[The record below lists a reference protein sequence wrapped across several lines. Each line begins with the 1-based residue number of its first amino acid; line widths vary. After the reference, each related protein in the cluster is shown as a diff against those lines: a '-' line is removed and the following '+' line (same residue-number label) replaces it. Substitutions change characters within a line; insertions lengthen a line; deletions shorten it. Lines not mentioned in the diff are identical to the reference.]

1 MAAAGVQ
8 DLGEWIGAGSHSL
21 FNFPPG
27 VRPVPLEI
35 HIQGFDIVNFDSR
48 LQAMARPT
56 YASLVA
62 AGNEARPLLL
72 SAHPSSRTC
81 AGCCRA
87 PSKIS
92 NASSFPE
99 IICWQNQAGVLQQAF
114 SIMQLSM
121 RTEIIVL
128 RKCSALERSVCRRPR

>member
-72 SAHPSSRTC
+72 SAQPALDAAERLRRSAMQAVFPKLSAGRIRLAFCSRPSVSCNYPC
-81 AGCCRA
+81 AQKSLCCVNVQHWSGQCA
-87 PSKIS
+87 
-92 NASSFPE
+92 
-99 IICWQNQAGVLQQAF
+99 AGLGDG
-114 SIMQLSM
+114 
-121 RTEIIVL
+121 
-128 RKCSALERSVCRRPR
+128 

>member
-1 MAAAGVQ
+1 MCHAQIAYVYRSYIYKIPLMYCARNCSLDRCGSQ

-56 YASLVA
+56 YAALVA
-62 AGNEARPLLL
+62 ASNEVP
-72 SAHPSSRTC
+72 PSSGATRVACSGSLRPVTS
-81 AGCCRA
+81 R
-87 PSKIS
+87 
-92 NASSFPE
+92 E
-99 IICWQNQAGVLQQAF
+99 GVY
-114 SIMQLSM
+114 
-121 RTEIIVL
+121 V
-128 RKCSALERSVCRRPR
+128 